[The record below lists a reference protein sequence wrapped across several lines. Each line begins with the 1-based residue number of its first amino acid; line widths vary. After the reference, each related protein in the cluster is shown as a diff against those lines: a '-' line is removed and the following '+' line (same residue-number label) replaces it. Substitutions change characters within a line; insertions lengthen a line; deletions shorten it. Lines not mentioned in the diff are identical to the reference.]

1 MSPRA
6 YDLIGDITAPAEV
19 FPRLE
24 ALASMVDV
32 LRDRGFHDA
41 ADETAELLEESRDFA
56 AAMQARS
63 QRLRRLWKAVE
74 MASGPVTDTVAA
86 TRNVTAAALDYRA
99 VRGKGA
105 RRS

>member
-6 YDLIGDITAPAEV
+6 YDLIGDITAPAEI
-19 FPRLE
+19 FPRLD
-24 ALASMVDV
+24 ALASMVEV
-32 LRDRGFHDA
+32 LRERGLHDA
-41 ADETAELLEESRDFA
+41 ADETAELLEESRAFA

-63 QRLRRLWKAVE
+63 QRLRRLWKTVE

-86 TRNVTAAALDYRA
+86 TRSVTAAAQDYRA
-99 VRGKGA
+99 AQGNGT